1 MFSAINPFQEIL
13 GSKNFRVFSQFDDV
27 AINLYIDH

>member
-1 MFSAINPFQEIL
+1 MFSAINLFQEKL

-27 AINLYIDH
+27 AINMYTDH